1 MTLELSEQELDKLF
15 PAHIRVDCSGRILR
29 LGPSLSSRLD
39 KPSESLLLTDVFK
52 VLRPLKSND
61 VKDLLSDNL
70 QVLLAL
76 RSNPLLR
83 LQGVVLRKDDDFFF
97 LLGHL
102 PNINDSE
109 DAPVYRFSDFAPFD
123 GSKEMFLAAQIRKGL
138 LNDTRELIERLEA
151 EKQAAEHANQAK
163 SEFLGCMS
171 HEIRTPLNG
180 VLGLAALLERTEL
193 DEAQKRLLHGVTRS
207 GKSLL
212 TILNDII
219 DISRM
224 DADQITI
231 EPAAFGLGEIET
243 ALHAGFNALCDEKG
257 LGFRITLAEELAGQK
272 LFGDDIRILQIL
284 NNLVSNAI
292 KFTDQGMVTVD
303 IFPAPA
309 DPASPSDATIRFEV
323 RDTGIGISEEQ
334 CSTIF
339 QPFVQ
344 ADASIVRRFGGTG
357 LGLSICERLTTMMDG
372 EIWAE
377 SEPDKGSAFYVQLPL
392 ETVSESLCASA

>member
-1 MTLELSEQELDKLF
+1 MTLVLSEQELDRLF
-15 PAHIRVDCSGRILR
+15 PAHIRVDCSGGILS

-39 KPSESLLLTDVFK
+39 RPAESLPLTDVFE
-52 VLRPLKSND
+52 VLRPLNPSD
-61 VKDLLSDNL
+61 VKDLLSNGL

-83 LQGVVLRKDDDFFF
+83 LQGVVLRKQDEFFF

-102 PNINDSE
+102 PNINE
-109 DAPVYRFSDFAPFD
+109 NGDAPAYRFSDFAPFD

-138 LNDTRELIERLEA
+138 LNDTRELIEGLEA
-151 EKQAAEHANQAK
+151 EKKAAERANQAK

-231 EPAAFGLGEIET
+231 EPAAFRLAEIEA
-243 ALHAGFNALCDEKG
+243 ALHAGYNALCEEKG
-257 LGFRITLAEELAGQK
+257 LQFRITVADELAERK

-292 KFTDQGMVTVD
+292 KFTDEGMVSVD
-303 IFPAPA
+303 VFPV
-309 DPASPSDATIRFEV
+309 ASNSTSASASTIKFVV
-323 RDTGIGISEEQ
+323 RDTGIGISAEQ
-334 CSTIF
+334 CATVF

-344 ADASIVRRFGGTG
+344 ADASIIRRFGGTG

-372 EIWAE
+372 DIGVE
-377 SEPDKGSAFYVQLPL
+377 SEPGEGSAFFVQLPL
-392 ETVSESLCASA
+392 ETAPEALCASG

>member
-1 MTLELSEQELDKLF
+1 MTLELSEQEMDKLF

-52 VLRPLKSND
+52 VLRPLKPND
-61 VKDLLSDNL
+61 VKDLLSDNQ

-76 RSNPLLR
+76 KSNPLLR
-83 LQGVVLRKDDDFFF
+83 LQGVVLRKNDEFFF

-109 DAPVYRFSDFAPFD
+109 DTPVYRFSDFAPFD

-151 EKQAAEHANQAK
+151 EKKAAEHANQAK

-231 EPAAFGLGEIET
+231 EPAAFSLDEIEA
-243 ALHAGFNALCDEKG
+243 ALHGGFHALCDEKG
-257 LGFRITLAEELAGQK
+257 LGFRISVAKELTGQK

-303 IFPAPA
+303 IFPVGANS
-309 DPASPSDATIRFEV
+309 ASTATIKFVV

-334 CSTIF
+334 CATIF

-357 LGLSICERLTTMMDG
+357 LGLSICERLATMMGG
-372 EIWAE
+372 EIGVE
-377 SEPDKGSAFYVQLPL
+377 SEPDQGSAFYVQLPL
-392 ETVSESLCASA
+392 ETVSEPLRASG